1 MVIQPSGL
9 FPRVQASSPL
19 STPEEIPYGRKKSP
33 AVRVLVVDDEP
44 LVLWSITETLRS
56 HGMEVDEARNAKEAL
71 RAITRE
77 GGPPDAVLL
86 DLNLPDSHDLGLLRT
101 MRTIAPATR
110 VFLMT
115 AFGTPE
121 VRLDAQQLGVVDVI
135 DKPFDLTRLDSILT
149 CRP

>member
-1 MVIQPSGL
+1 MAIQPSGA
-9 FPRVQASSPL
+9 FPRIQPSPRAS
-19 STPEEIPYGRKKSP
+19 TGEEIPCGLKKSP

-56 HGMEVDEARNAKEAL
+56 HGVDVDEASNAKEAL
-71 RAITRE
+71 RAFTAE

-121 VRLDAQQLGVVDVI
+121 VRLDARQLGVVDVI
-135 DKPFDLTRLDSILT
+135 DKPFDLTMLDTVLT
-149 CRP
+149 CCH

>member
-1 MVIQPSGL
+1 ME
-9 FPRVQASSPL
+9 
-19 STPEEIPYGRKKSP
+19 EEIPHGRKKSP

-56 HGMEVDEARNAKEAL
+56 NGMEVDEACTAKEAL
-71 RAITRE
+71 RAITAE
-77 GGPPDAVLL
+77 SGPPDAVLL

-121 VRLDAQQLGVVDVI
+121 VRIDAHRLGVVDVI
-135 DKPFDLTRLDSILT
+135 DKPFDLTRLGEILT
-149 CRP
+149 CQH